1 MFRCITN
8 VRGLVFDIDCFE
20 GEDVNALVDLFDEYE
35 LLFMTSSEEM
45 AQSIVDSLGE
55 DFVYKTEGFQR
66 FFAPNKH
73 THTEVLDK
81 LGIQAT
87 ELVYVSRKIGFL
99 RNAMS
104 FIGGTA
110 WITDEISYEEAS
122 TAPDLICRSIDV
134 LSKCLEE
141 GVEGFFGE
149 VVVYPDPSRH
159 AGMIIPAEFESDQ
172 GIVPMY
178 MLGRYFGYTHYMS
191 QLHPYSSA
199 IYLNKK
205 EGSKSYGTYTAI
217 FRDLISAAVS
227 RVIDNYKIDGICAVP
242 PRPGKANRFTGILD
256 TVSRE
261 YGLENYGPLLI
272 CEKDYPSQ
280 KSLSYQER
288 QENIRGVF
296 SFGCRLHGE
305 SIIIVDDIITTGATM
320 NECINTLYDAGAG
333 EIYIVVLA
341 VNQQGTNY
349 WSSNEIQVSCPHC
362 GSKMHLLIN
371 SGSKGFFYSCYE
383 CRRSTM
389 NFSDGREEVEEYVNQ
404 EYS

>member
-8 VRGLVFDIDCFE
+8 VRGLVFDIDSFD
-20 GEDVNALVDLFDEYE
+20 GEDVNDLVYLFDEYE

-45 AQSIVDSLGE
+45 AESIAGSLGD

-73 THTEVLDK
+73 THTEVLYK

-87 ELVYVSRKIGFL
+87 ELVYVSKKISFL
-99 RNAMS
+99 RNAMN

-110 WITDEISYEEAS
+110 WITDDISYEDAS
-122 TAPDLICRSIDV
+122 SAPDLICKSIDM
-134 LSKCLEE
+134 LSYCLEKR
-141 GVEGFFGE
+141 VEGFLGE
-149 VVVYPDPSRH
+149 VVVYPVSH
-159 AGMIIPAEFESDQ
+159 KHEGMIIPAEFESDQ

-199 IYLNKK
+199 LYMNKN
-205 EGSKSYGTYTAI
+205 ERSKSYGKYTAV
-217 FRDLISAAVS
+217 FRDLISAAVD
-227 RVIDNYKIDGICAVP
+227 RVVDNYQIDGICAVP
-242 PRPGKANRFTGILD
+242 SRPGKENRFTGILD
-256 TVSRE
+256 AVSRE
-261 YGLENYGPLLI
+261 YNLENFGPQLT
-272 CEKDYPSQ
+272 CEEDYPSQ

-288 QENIRGVF
+288 QENIRDVF
-296 SFGCRLHGE
+296 SFGCQLNGE
-305 SIIIVDDIITTGATM
+305 SIIIIDDIITTGATM
-320 NECINTLYDAGAG
+320 NECINTLCDAGAG

-341 VNQQGTNY
+341 VNQQGANY
-349 WSSNEIQVSCPHC
+349 WSSNEIQVSCPYC

-371 SGSKGFFYSCYE
+371 SGNRSFFYSCYN
-383 CRRSTM
+383 CRETID
-389 NFSDGREEVEEYVNQ
+389 FSNGRKALEKYVDQ